1 VTLDKNEIQGS
12 EVFHVNI
19 AGRATC
25 TQDLPMPASEASV
38 TSKIIA
44 RHTASNTMV
53 TLNPGY
59 TITVKPFPSKKD
71 ETAEIKQSVPLQ
83 FPSQAE
89 PGEYSIIGKII
100 EAKIKILVWVPVTSY
115 LPQEQ
120 PMGKV
125 KYTASGSTGAPAIP
139 ENPPS
144 PGPEPAPPP
153 LKATPSG
160 SNAPSPQPPISPE
173 PELIIPW
180 WVWLIVVAAIV
191 TTVMNVISLL
201 RRRAR

>member
-1 VTLDKNEIQGS
+1 MPIAKFPARQKHGWCSCLWRLSTVLVLAVVLCLIHLPPASAQDLNPKDYFQLSYDPVTLDKNEIQGS

-125 KYTASGSTGAPAIP
+125 KYTASGFISSRICFIFFPA
-139 ENPPS
+139 EPS
-144 PGPEPAPPP
+144 F
-153 LKATPSG
+153 T
-160 SNAPSPQPPISPE
+160 
-173 PELIIPW
+173 
-180 WVWLIVVAAIV
+180 
-191 TTVMNVISLL
+191 
-201 RRRAR
+201 